1 MLDENAF
8 KMRSLSVV
16 GNINRDVKTS
26 PFKSGEHLFNDG
38 ESSADFIS
46 ETIGGGGAN
55 SAFAAASLG
64 ASVTFAGRV
73 GRDTLGSRLERT
85 LQNHGI
91 TANLTKDKVNPS
103 GTSIGLTFT
112 SGHRHFVSCLPSCR
126 ALTLKDIAIKDV
138 LAREHLLRAD
148 VWFSD
153 AMLNGGNE
161 KLFRAAQRAG
171 VDVSLDLNW
180 DPHWGQAS
188 RAEIKAR
195 KLAVRTALPFVN
207 LVHGNV
213 RELTEFTD
221 AKDLDGALARLID
234 WGVEAVVV
242 HLGAKGAGYCTRDAF
257 VIEPPAKIK
266 QQVNAT
272 GTGDV
277 LSVCMMLLHRH
288 KGSTVTDRLKL
299 ANKIVAQFIEG
310 KRSFIPTISG

>member
-8 KMRSLSVV
+8 KLSSISVV

-26 PFKSGEHLFNDG
+26 PLEAGEYLFHDG
-38 ESSADFIS
+38 ESSAQFIN

-73 GRDTLGSRLERT
+73 GKDALGNRLERT
-85 LQNHGI
+85 LQQHGI
-91 TANLTKDKVNPS
+91 AANLTKDKSNPS
-103 GTSIGLTFT
+103 GTSVGLTFN

-126 ALTLKDIAIKDV
+126 ALTLKDIALKDV

-148 VWFSD
+148 VWFSG

-161 KLFRAAQRAG
+161 KLFRAARRAG

-180 DPHWGQAS
+180 DPHWGHAS

-195 KLAVRTALPFVN
+195 KLAIRTALPFVN

-213 RELTEFTD
+213 RELTEFAD
-221 AKDLDGALARLID
+221 AKDLNGALSRLIG
-234 WGVEAVVV
+234 WGAEAVVV
-242 HLGAKGAGYCTRDAF
+242 HMGAEGAGYYNRDMF
-257 VIEPPAKIK
+257 IIEPPVKAK
-266 QQVNAT
+266 QHVNAT

-288 KGSTVTDRLKL
+288 KGSTVSDRLKL

-310 KRSFIPTISG
+310 KRNFIPAIAE